1 MPNTITTPPAYAG
14 APPHARR
21 GNPTTPPAYAG
32 APPHARRGNPTTPPA
47 HAGAPPHARRGKN
60 VRVFS
65 PPFLRRGGCEATGV
79 VRNPRL
85 NLISGSFVLALVLC
99 ALSLSAQA
107 QSRCLVLDPELQ
119 ASYSGGCRDGKAEG
133 LGTARGSAVYVGEFR
148 EGRKHGRGVKT
159 WPWGDR
165 YEGEFADDAKHGM
178 GIYTWGERSAF
189 AGDRYEGGFTNDR
202 RNGYGVY
209 VWASGDSYAGPW
221 KDDAVAGRATPMMI
235 ARFRATS
242 ESLAAMAKPGVK
254 LCHESTVGVG
264 GGEWIEGETLAVDQA
279 ARRVEVR
286 VTRLGPKPLFVAG
299 TKVAAG
305 DAVWDD
311 PLDWIPCK

>member
-1 MPNTITTPPAYAG
+1 VPNTITTPAAFGRHPVSEAI
-14 APPHARR
+14 
-21 GNPTTPPAYAG
+21 TTPAAFGRHPSLRKEGKKPVRPFPSSHEEGRPRKRAG
-32 APPHARRGNPTTPPA
+32 WS
-47 HAGAPPHARRGKN
+47 AGWSAFP
-60 VRVFS
+60 
-65 PPFLRRGGCEATGV
+65 
-79 VRNPRL
+79 
-85 NLISGSFVLALVLC
+85 FVLALVLC

-119 ASYSGGCRDGKAEG
+119 DSYSGGCKDGKAEG
-133 LGTARGSAVYVGEFR
+133 QGTSRGRAAYVGGFH
-148 EGRKHGRGVKT
+148 EGKKHGRGVKT

-189 AGDRYEGGFTNDR
+189 AGDRYEGGFANDR
-202 RNGYGVY
+202 RSGYGVY

-264 GGEWIEGETLAVDQA
+264 AGEWIEGETLAVDQA

-311 PLDWIPCK
+311 PLDWIPCQ